1 MKTKEKGIFVARGVL
16 TSLEF
21 FDVKDYMDYDNFILL
36 DQDNKASISNK
47 KKEKTPKDII
57 NGLNRV
63 EYNSIYQTVYRNF
76 AEKLMYSRE
85 IKATEKEN
93 FMKIIKD
100 NENAREFFIC
110 LFLRGNKTKYLIEDH
125 YNIISSA
132 VLDLLKILQTEENI
146 ILAVKVIKG
155 CFYIKKFQDKND
167 KALIDDICSKL
178 KNINLISH
186 GRFWDN
192 WMKEESGPEDELDEE
207 IELIYN
213 QNYIN
218 LTLPDI
224 MKKMGLEKEFMEET
238 CKRLNEIYKDK

>member
-1 MKTKEKGIFVARGVL
+1 MQSK
-16 TSLEF
+16 
-21 FDVKDYMDYDNFILL
+21 
-36 DQDNKASISNK
+36 
-47 KKEKTPKDII
+47 
-57 NGLNRV
+57 
-63 EYNSIYQTVYRNF
+63 
-76 AEKLMYSRE
+76 E

-167 KALIDDICSKL
+167 KALIDDICSEL

-186 GRFWDN
+186 GTFWDY
-192 WMKEESGPEDELDEE
+192 WMKEESEPEDELDEE

-224 MKKMGLEKEFMEET
+224 MKKMGLEKEFIEKT
-238 CKRLNEIYKDK
+238 CKHLNEIYKGK